1 MRNPIQL
8 SGDGYGDFDI
18 DYGSY
23 IRPLISYEDLV
34 NKPSI
39 NKVTFVGNRE
49 IAEGT
54 ITNEEIDNIFT
65 EA

>member
-8 SGDGYGDFDI
+8 SGDGYGDHDI

-39 NKVTFVGNRE
+39 NKVTFVGNRD
-49 IAEGT
+49 IAEEI

-65 EA
+65 ET

>member
-8 SGDGYGDFDI
+8 SGDGYGDLDI

-23 IRPLISYEDLV
+23 LRPLISYEDLV

>member
-8 SGDGYGDFDI
+8 SGDGYGDLDI
-18 DYGSY
+18 DYESY
-23 IRPLISYEDLV
+23 LRPLISYEDLV

-49 IAEGT
+49 IAEEI

-65 EA
+65 EP

>member
-8 SGDGYGDFDI
+8 SGDGYGDLDI
-18 DYGSY
+18 DYESY
-23 IRPLISYEDLV
+23 LRPLISYEDLV

-65 EA
+65 EV